1 MTKLS
6 LAIKTDDV
14 TRTTRDVDVDVDV
27 DVDLHRQAFYFLVY
41 RWLVV
46 TSLMVPFLSLFLV
59 GHQSTLYAV
68 NASI

>member
-27 DVDLHRQAFYFLVY
+27 DLHRQAFYFLVY
-41 RWLVV
+41 R
-46 TSLMVPFLSLFLV
+46 
-59 GHQSTLYAV
+59 
-68 NASI
+68 